1 LRLNTLFFK
10 HDLPVCNKSLILR
23 VRSSAALKLSHYCG
37 SKRGIWDGSK
47 AVFGRGL
54 HKDFDLGR
62 AWSGG
67 ISDATYYTCRKQFG
81 GMARSQLS
89 ALKAREKENQ
99 RLKKIVAAL

>member
-1 LRLNTLFFK
+1 
-10 HDLPVCNKSLILR
+10 

-81 GMARSQLS
+81 AMAISQLS
-89 ALKAREKENQ
+89 ALKSLEKENQ
-99 RLKKIVAAL
+99 RLKKIVAALELDALIMKESLDFLKLMI